1 MTLRL
6 VQGET
11 GSGGLCVSLHT
22 CVPVP
27 EKGGP
32 SPSETKANTAHDM
45 SSESPCKETPRK
57 PGSCRHQS
65 RWVNSKWPNSL
76 QRHSAGSQDHLKIC
90 SSAKNNTTHH
100 PRQTAPVLHPGLC
113 RASETLQQWGVHS
126 HPGGHEQW
134 SHIFISWGRST
145 SVSPSGA
152 LLSFCVF
159 NPSNSACICIL
170 TFRSVP
176 CRKHKCGT
184 SHLSRLTGPVRC
196 HLW

>member
-76 QRHSAGSQDHLKIC
+76 QRHSAGSQDHLKIG
-90 SSAKNNTTHH
+90 SSAKNNTAHH
-100 PRQTAPVLHPGLC
+100 PRQTALVLHPGLC
-113 RASETLQQWGVHS
+113 RASETLKSFSSSEV
-126 HPGGHEQW
+126 
-134 SHIFISWGRST
+134 ST
-145 SVSPSGA
+145 LIQVVTSSEVTFSFSGA
-152 LLSFCVF
+152 GALQSVLLVLSWVF
-159 NPSNSACICIL
+159 VCL
-170 TFRSVP
+170 TLQ
-176 CRKHKCGT
+176 T
-184 SHLSRLTGPVRC
+184 LPVFAS
-196 HLW
+196 